1 MSGTSCQEF
10 RKAARG
16 LVAPLLTMTGP
27 GRSLDERA
35 QNALVDMVAPHAD
48 VIFVAGASTGFG
60 PLLHTEE
67 KMRLVELVAKRV
79 SRMGVAKPVLAGA
92 CGFSAEE
99 AAAQARALR
108 QAGAWACAV
117 CAPCM
122 YPLEQEELVDFF
134 VTVAV
139 ESGGAGMVVE
149 NAPRVT
155 GNNLTPT
162 AAAEILRRVGG
173 CFAWLECSGDRE
185 QFVELSGLMERT
197 NLIQGCEALLLD
209 TLTHGVS
216 GCAPLGVNVLPLL
229 FREFVDRRDDL
240 DAVEALHKE
249 IAALRR
255 DVYGS
260 PRMPQEV
267 SGAMTALQTMG
278 IGHGPRRPFL
288 PMVALA
294 NGRSAAAR
302 IAPTLHH
309 LRRHVPEEFRH
320 RVPEWTPPEEV

>member
-1 MSGTSCQEF
+1 MPGTSCQEL

-16 LVAPLLTMTGP
+16 LIAPLLTMTGP
-27 GRSLDERA
+27 GRTLDERA
-35 QNALVDMVAPHAD
+35 QNALVDMVAPHVD
-48 VIFVAGASTGFG
+48 VVFVASASTGFG

-67 KMRLVELVAKRV
+67 KMRLVELVAKRLAKQ
-79 SRMGVAKPVLAGA
+79 GVAKPVLAGVS
-92 CGFSAEE
+92 GFSAEE

-108 QAGAWACAV
+108 QAGAWAVAV
-117 CAPCM
+117 CAPCF

-139 ESGGAGMVVE
+139 ESGGAGVVVE
-149 NAPRVT
+149 NAPHVT
-155 GNNLTPT
+155 GNNLAPP
-162 AAAEILRRVGG
+162 AAAEVLRRVGG
-173 CFAWLECSGDRE
+173 CFAWIECCGERE

-197 NLIQGCEALLLD
+197 NLIQGSEALLLD

-260 PRMPQEV
+260 PRMSQEI

-288 PMVALA
+288 PMVALV

-320 RVPEWTPPEEV
+320 RVPEWVPPEET